1 LAESVDTGSSSHT
14 VTGADLLTDSGAESQ
29 RVRAGNGTLV
39 TRDRLL
45 TSRGTNNR
53 LATEL
58 EGKLGL
64 ASGTTAGTL
73 ETESGLRSATAGTE
87 GTFETL
93 RVGSST
99 ERLDTGDSSVTS
111 STGVFTIVTD
121 GGVDELTVV
130 RSSVTGA

>member
-1 LAESVDTGSSSHT
+1 
-14 VTGADLLTDSGAESQ
+14 
-29 RVRAGNGTLV
+29 
-39 TRDRLL
+39 
-45 TSRGTNNR
+45 
-53 LATEL
+53 
-58 EGKLGL
+58 LGL

-73 ETESGLRSATAGTE
+73 EAESGLGSATGGTE

-93 RVGSST
+93 GVGSST
-99 ERLDTGDSSVTS
+99 ERLDAGDSSVTG